1 MTQEFTSKGVSIA
14 ESLAN
19 SAVDPILSRD
29 ASTDQ
34 ALVDQ
39 YVVNSGVAYVLVY
52 DAHNAIIA
60 HTFVPRVP
68 PALIEQHRG
77 AGTQS
82 QQVREIRY
90 ADPATG
96 AERQIIDVAVPMLAG
111 RRGMVHVGMDQAIIA
126 AAAARAGTSSAG
138 FRRHC
143 RISIMAAVLSARR
156 LTRPLTCPMEPPRE
170 SGVDLRPVPIT
181 SRDEVG
187 LRTATFNDTV
197 VRLRSQADGGRA
209 RQPEA
214 DRGSPSPGTAD
225 TPRDLRVHFRSQRD
239 VQPV

>member
-1 MTQEFTSKGVSIA
+1 MIEPISNHSATERVEQTVEASSRSQVRFGLRAKIILLGAGVLIPLAILTWFISVESLRRNMTQEFTSKGVSIA
-14 ESLAN
+14 EGLAN

-68 PALIEQHRG
+68 PALIEQHRR

-96 AERQIIDVAVPMLAG
+96 TERQIIDVAVPMLAG
-111 RRGMVHVGMDQAIIA
+111 RLGMVHVGMDQAIITAAATRAGNSLLLVFAAIAALATA
-126 AAAARAGTSSAG
+126 AAALSP
-138 FRRHC
+138 
-143 RISIMAAVLSARR
+143 AA
-156 LTRPLTCPMEPPRE
+156 
-170 SGVDLRPVPIT
+170 
-181 SRDEVG
+181 
-187 LRTATFNDTV
+187 
-197 VRLRSQADGGRA
+197 
-209 RQPEA
+209 
-214 DRGSPSPGTAD
+214 
-225 TPRDLRVHFRSQRD
+225 
-239 VQPV
+239 